1 MQTTNKGEIIMDIR
15 LLIAEYL
22 FNDETKQKI
31 IDKLNDKVDVP
42 FITEKTEEKVLN
54 AVYEAVEEAIK
65 SVLLK

>member
-1 MQTTNKGEIIMDIR
+1 MDIR
-15 LLIAEYL
+15 LLIAEHL

>member
-1 MQTTNKGEIIMDIR
+1 MYIR
-15 LLIAEYL
+15 LLIAEHL
-22 FNDETKQKI
+22 FNDETKKKI

>member
-1 MQTTNKGEIIMDIR
+1 MDIKE
-15 LLIAEYL
+15 LIAEYL

-42 FITEKTEEKVLN
+42 FINEKTEEKVLN

-65 SVLLK
+65 EVLLK

>member
-1 MQTTNKGEIIMDIR
+1 MYIKD
-15 LLIAEYL
+15 LISGYL
-22 FNDETKQKI
+22 FNDETKKKI

-42 FITEKTEEKVLN
+42 FINEKTEEKVLN

>member
-1 MQTTNKGEIIMDIR
+1 VDIKH
-15 LLIAEYL
+15 LIAGYL

-42 FITEKTEEKVLN
+42 FINEKTEEKVLN

>member
-1 MQTTNKGEIIMDIR
+1 MDIKT
-15 LLIAEYL
+15 LIAGYL

-31 IDKLNDKVDVP
+31 IDKLNDKIDVP
-42 FITEKTEEKVLN
+42 FINEKTEEKVLN

>member
-15 LLIAEYL
+15 LLIAEHL

>member
-1 MQTTNKGEIIMDIR
+1 MDIKH
-15 LLIAEYL
+15 LIAGYL

-42 FITEKTEEKVLN
+42 FINEKTEEKVLN

>member
-1 MQTTNKGEIIMDIR
+1 VDIKD
-15 LLIAEYL
+15 LIAGYL

-42 FITEKTEEKVLN
+42 FINEKTEEKVLN

>member
-1 MQTTNKGEIIMDIR
+1 MDIKD
-15 LLIAEYL
+15 LIAGYL

-42 FITEKTEEKVLN
+42 FINEKTEEKVLN

-65 SVLLK
+65 SV

>member
-1 MQTTNKGEIIMDIR
+1 MDIR

>member
-1 MQTTNKGEIIMDIR
+1 MDIR
-15 LLIAEYL
+15 LLIAEHL
-22 FNDETKQKI
+22 FNDETKHKI
-31 IDKLNDKVDVP
+31 IDKLNDNVDVP

>member
-1 MQTTNKGEIIMDIR
+1 MDIG
-15 LLIAEYL
+15 LLIAEHL

>member
-1 MQTTNKGEIIMDIR
+1 MSINKGEIVDIKD
-15 LLIAEYL
+15 LIAGYL

-42 FITEKTEEKVLN
+42 FINEKTEEKVLN

>member
-1 MQTTNKGEIIMDIR
+1 MDIR

-42 FITEKTEEKVLN
+42 FINEKTEEKVLN

>member
-1 MQTTNKGEIIMDIR
+1 MDIKD
-15 LLIAEYL
+15 LIAGYL

-31 IDKLNDKVDVP
+31 IDKLNDKIDVP
-42 FITEKTEEKVLN
+42 FINEKTEEKVLN